1 MGGML
6 VEILISCCAL
16 GGSIQSELTP
26 ACPAAFEQEL
36 GCTMN
41 VAAAKIYFQG
51 LRTMCIQTSSKQ
63 AAPACV
69 EPVRSEV
76 QSWAVLAGLFGQS
89 L

>member
-36 GCTMN
+36 GCTMD
-41 VAAAKIYFQG
+41 VAAAKTYFQG
-51 LRTMCIQTSSKQ
+51 LRTMSRPPQNRLLQLVWSQ
-63 AAPACV
+63 
-69 EPVRSEV
+69 
-76 QSWAVLAGLFGQS
+76 
-89 L
+89 